1 MTDKMKD
8 KRILARMTT
17 LLILLA
23 LLFTS
28 ATGGYAQTQDDAAT
42 VQEPLVQ
49 EYDKISID
57 KFTVVLDSY
66 LVMADGSEVTPEVL
80 CISGKIDSAD
90 DGSQEDLVLE
100 PDEYEVKYY
109 RIHSF
114 SEEIYEETET
124 ISEIGE
130 YKVTVTAKDTD
141 KYTGEAYALFSVTG
155 KPQKLTIAKTK
166 YTLTVGSKGPL
177 LQPEADGDGSG
188 FLFVSSDSDV
198 VRVLSSGQT
207 EILKPGRASVTV
219 STEGTML
226 FQPAEVQVVFEVKPD
241 KTSWKTKA
249 FKRQKSKVTLMWKKQ
264 SGVTSYEVAY
274 ATQKDFAKHKKTKT
288 VKENLSKTTLKG
300 LKKEKTYYVK
310 VRALVETTD
319 TRGNKRTIAGPWSSV
334 RKIAG

>member
-1 MTDKMKD
+1 MKD
-8 KRILARMTT
+8 KKIPARVTV
-17 LLILLA
+17 LLFFIV

-28 ATGGYAQTQDDAAT
+28 ATGGYAQTQGSAAA
-42 VQEPLVQ
+42 VQ

-57 KFTVVLDSY
+57 KFTVVLGSY
-66 LVMADGSEVTPEVL
+66 LVMADGSDLTPEVVSV
-80 CISGKIDSAD
+80 SGQT
-90 DGSQEDLVLE
+90 DGSHEDLVLE
-100 PDEYEVKYY
+100 PDEYVVKYY

-114 SEEIYEETET
+114 SEEIYEETEN

-188 FLFVSSDSDV
+188 FSFVSSDPAV
-198 VRVLSSGQT
+198 VSVSGSGQT
-207 EILKPGRASVTV
+207 EILKPGRVSVTI
-219 STEGTML
+219 STEGTIL
-226 FQPAEVQVVFEVKPD
+226 FYPANVQVVFEVKPD

-264 SGVTSYEVAY
+264 SSVTSYEVAY

>member
-1 MTDKMKD
+1 MKD
-8 KRILARMTT
+8 KKIPARVTV
-17 LLILLA
+17 LLVFIV

-57 KFTVVLDSY
+57 KLTVVLDSY
-66 LVMADGSEVTPEVL
+66 LVMADGSDLTPEVVSV
-80 CISGKIDSAD
+80 SGQT

-100 PDEYEVKYY
+100 PDEYVVKYY

-166 YTLTVGSKGPL
+166 YTLTVGSEGPL

>member
-1 MTDKMKD
+1 MKD
-8 KRILARMTT
+8 KKIPARVTV
-17 LLILLA
+17 LLVFIV

-57 KFTVVLDSY
+57 KFTVVLDCY
-66 LVMADGSEVTPEVL
+66 LVMADGSDLTPEVVSV
-80 CISGKIDSAD
+80 SGQT

-100 PDEYEVKYY
+100 PDEYVVKYY

-114 SEEIYEETET
+114 SEEFYEETET

-264 SGVTSYEVAY
+264 SSVTSYEVAY

>member
-1 MTDKMKD
+1 MKD
-8 KRILARMTT
+8 KKIPARVTV
-17 LLILLA
+17 LLVFIV

-28 ATGGYAQTQDDAAT
+28 ATGGYAQTQGSAAA
-42 VQEPLVQ
+42 VQ

-66 LVMADGSEVTPEVL
+66 LVMADGSDLTPEVVSV
-80 CISGKIDSAD
+80 SGQT
-90 DGSQEDLVLE
+90 DGSQENIVLE
-100 PDEYEVKYY
+100 SDEYEVKYY
-109 RIHSF
+109 RVHSF
-114 SEEIYEETET
+114 SEEIYEETEA

>member
-8 KRILARMTT
+8 KKIPARVTV
-17 LLILLA
+17 LLVFIV

-28 ATGGYAQTQDDAAT
+28 ATGGYAQTQGSAVA
-42 VQEPLVQ
+42 VQK
-49 EYDKISID
+49 YDKISID

-66 LVMADGSEVTPEVL
+66 LVMADGSDLTPEVVSV
-80 CISGKIDSAD
+80 SGQT

-100 PDEYEVKYY
+100 PDEYVVKYY

-114 SEEIYEETET
+114 SEKIYEETET

>member
-8 KRILARMTT
+8 KKIPARVTV
-17 LLILLA
+17 LLFFIV

-28 ATGGYAQTQDDAAT
+28 ATGGYAQTQDDVAT

-57 KFTVVLDSY
+57 KLTVVLDSY
-66 LVMADGSEVTPEVL
+66 LVMADGSDLTPEVVSV
-80 CISGKIDSAD
+80 SGQT
-90 DGSQEDLVLE
+90 DGSQENIVLE

-109 RIHSF
+109 RVHSF
-114 SEEIYEETET
+114 SEEIYEETEA

-130 YKVTVTAKDTD
+130 YKVTVNAKDTD

>member
-8 KRILARMTT
+8 KKIPARVTV
-17 LLILLA
+17 LLVFIV

-28 ATGGYAQTQDDAAT
+28 ATGGYAQTQGSAVA
-42 VQEPLVQ
+42 VQK
-49 EYDKISID
+49 YDKISID

-66 LVMADGSEVTPEVL
+66 LVMADGSDLTPEVVSV
-80 CISGKIDSAD
+80 SGQT

-100 PDEYEVKYY
+100 PDEYVVKYY

-114 SEEIYEETET
+114 SEKIYEETET

-130 YKVTVTAKDTD
+130 YKITVTAKDTD

-249 FKRQKSKVTLMWKKQ
+249 FKRQKSKVALMWKKQ

>member
-1 MTDKMKD
+1 MKD
-8 KRILARMTT
+8 KKIPARVTV
-17 LLILLA
+17 LLFFIV

-28 ATGGYAQTQDDAAT
+28 ATGGYAQTQGSAAA
-42 VQEPLVQ
+42 VQ

-66 LVMADGSEVTPEVL
+66 LVMADGSDLTPEVVSV
-80 CISGKIDSAD
+80 SGQT
-90 DGSQEDLVLE
+90 DGSQENIVLE

-109 RIHSF
+109 RVHSF
-114 SEEIYEETET
+114 SEEIYEETEA

-130 YKVTVTAKDTD
+130 YKVTATAKDTD

-319 TRGNKRTIAGPWSSV
+319 TRGNKRTIAGSWSSV

>member
-1 MTDKMKD
+1 MKD
-8 KRILARMTT
+8 KKIPARVTV
-17 LLILLA
+17 LLVFIV

-28 ATGGYAQTQDDAAT
+28 ATGGYAQTQGSAAA
-42 VQEPLVQ
+42 VQ

-66 LVMADGSEVTPEVL
+66 LVMADGSDLTPEVVSV
-80 CISGKIDSAD
+80 SGQT

-100 PDEYEVKYY
+100 PDEYVVKYY

-166 YTLTVGSKGPL
+166 YTLSVGSKGPL

-207 EILKPGRASVTV
+207 EILKPGRVSVTI
-219 STEGTML
+219 STEGTIL
-226 FQPAEVQVVFEVKPD
+226 FYPANVQVVFEVKPD

-264 SGVTSYEVAY
+264 SGVTGYEVVY
-274 ATQKDFAKHKKTKT
+274 AAHENFEKQKKTRT
-288 VKENLSKTTLKG
+288 VKGNLSKTTLKG

>member
-1 MTDKMKD
+1 MKD
-8 KRILARMTT
+8 KKIPARVTV
-17 LLILLA
+17 LLVFIV

-28 ATGGYAQTQDDAAT
+28 ATGGYAQTQGSAAA
-42 VQEPLVQ
+42 VQ

-66 LVMADGSEVTPEVL
+66 LVMADGSDLTPEVVSV
-80 CISGKIDSAD
+80 SGQT

-100 PDEYEVKYY
+100 PDEYVVKYY

-219 STEGTML
+219 STDGTML

-274 ATQKDFAKHKKTKT
+274 ATQKDFAKHKKP
-288 VKENLSKTTLKG
+288 
-300 LKKEKTYYVK
+300 
-310 VRALVETTD
+310 
-319 TRGNKRTIAGPWSSV
+319 KR
-334 RKIAG
+334 

>member
-1 MTDKMKD
+1 MKD
-8 KRILARMTT
+8 KKIPARVTV
-17 LLILLA
+17 LLVFIV

-28 ATGGYAQTQDDAAT
+28 ATGGYAQTQGSAVA
-42 VQEPLVQ
+42 VQK
-49 EYDKISID
+49 YDKISID

-66 LVMADGSEVTPEVL
+66 LVMADGSDLTPEVVSV
-80 CISGKIDSAD
+80 SGQT

-100 PDEYEVKYY
+100 PDEYVVKYY

-114 SEEIYEETET
+114 SEKIYEETET

-130 YKVTVTAKDTD
+130 YKITVTAKDTD

-249 FKRQKSKVTLMWKKQ
+249 FKRQKSKVALMWKKQ

>member
-8 KRILARMTT
+8 KKIPARVTV
-17 LLILLA
+17 LLFFIV

-57 KFTVVLDSY
+57 KLTVVLDSY
-66 LVMADGSEVTPEVL
+66 LVMADGSDLTPEVVSV
-80 CISGKIDSAD
+80 SGQT

-100 PDEYEVKYY
+100 PDEYVVKYY

-166 YTLTVGSKGPL
+166 YTLSVGSKGPL

>member
-8 KRILARMTT
+8 KKILARMTT

-57 KFTVVLDSY
+57 KLTVVLDSY
-66 LVMADGSEVTPEVL
+66 LVMADGSDLTPEVVSV
-80 CISGKIDSAD
+80 SGQT

-100 PDEYEVKYY
+100 PDEYVVKYY

-274 ATQKDFAKHKKTKT
+274 ATQKDFAKHKKNRT
-288 VKENLSKTTLKG
+288 VKGNLSKTTLKG
-300 LKKEKTYYVK
+300 LEKEKTYYVK

>member
-1 MTDKMKD
+1 MKD
-8 KRILARMTT
+8 KKIPARVTV
-17 LLILLA
+17 LLVFIV

-28 ATGGYAQTQDDAAT
+28 ATGGYAQTQGSAVA
-42 VQEPLVQ
+42 VQK
-49 EYDKISID
+49 YDKISID

-66 LVMADGSEVTPEVL
+66 LVMADGSDLTPEVVSV
-80 CISGKIDSAD
+80 SGQT

-100 PDEYEVKYY
+100 PDEYVVKYY

-114 SEEIYEETET
+114 SEKIYEETET

-264 SGVTSYEVAY
+264 SGVTSYKVAY

>member
-1 MTDKMKD
+1 MKD
-8 KRILARMTT
+8 KKIPARVTV
-17 LLILLA
+17 LLFFIV

-66 LVMADGSEVTPEVL
+66 LVMADGSDLTPEVVSV
-80 CISGKIDSAD
+80 SGQT
-90 DGSQEDLVLE
+90 DGSQEDIVLE
-100 PDEYEVKYY
+100 PDEYVVKYY

-114 SEEIYEETET
+114 SEEFYEETET

>member
-1 MTDKMKD
+1 MKD
-8 KRILARMTT
+8 KKIPARVTV
-17 LLILLA
+17 LLFFIV

-28 ATGGYAQTQDDAAT
+28 ATGGYAQTQGSAAA
-42 VQEPLVQ
+42 VQ

-66 LVMADGSEVTPEVL
+66 LVMADGSDLTPEVVSV
-80 CISGKIDSAD
+80 SGQT
-90 DGSQEDLVLE
+90 DGSQENIVLE

-109 RIHSF
+109 RVHSF

-274 ATQKDFAKHKKTKT
+274 ATQKDFAKHKKP
-288 VKENLSKTTLKG
+288 
-300 LKKEKTYYVK
+300 
-310 VRALVETTD
+310 
-319 TRGNKRTIAGPWSSV
+319 KR
-334 RKIAG
+334 

>member
-1 MTDKMKD
+1 MKD
-8 KRILARMTT
+8 KKIPARVTV
-17 LLILLA
+17 LLVFIV

-28 ATGGYAQTQDDAAT
+28 ATGVYAQTQGSAAA
-42 VQEPLVQ
+42 VQ

-66 LVMADGSEVTPEVL
+66 LVMADGSDLTPEVVSV
-80 CISGKIDSAD
+80 SGQT
-90 DGSQEDLVLE
+90 DGSQENIVLE

-109 RIHSF
+109 RVHSF
-114 SEEIYEETET
+114 SEEIYEETEA

-130 YKVTVTAKDTD
+130 YKVAVTDKDTE

>member
-8 KRILARMTT
+8 KKIPARVTV
-17 LLILLA
+17 LLFFIV

-28 ATGGYAQTQDDAAT
+28 ATGGYAQTQGSAAA
-42 VQEPLVQ
+42 VQK
-49 EYDKISID
+49 YDKISID
-57 KFTVVLDSY
+57 KFTVVIDSY
-66 LVMADGSEVTPEVL
+66 LVMADGSDLTPEVVSV
-80 CISGKIDSAD
+80 SGQT
-90 DGSQEDLVLE
+90 DGSQENIVLE

-109 RIHSF
+109 RVHSF
-114 SEEIYEETET
+114 SEEIYEETEA

>member
-1 MTDKMKD
+1 MKD
-8 KRILARMTT
+8 KKIPARVTV
-17 LLILLA
+17 LLFFIV

-66 LVMADGSEVTPEVL
+66 LVMADGSDLTPEVVSV
-80 CISGKIDSAD
+80 SGQT

-100 PDEYEVKYY
+100 PDEYVVKYY

>member
-1 MTDKMKD
+1 MKD
-8 KRILARMTT
+8 KKIPARVTV
-17 LLILLA
+17 LLVFIV

-28 ATGGYAQTQDDAAT
+28 ATGGYAQTQGSAAA
-42 VQEPLVQ
+42 VQK
-49 EYDKISID
+49 YDKISID

-66 LVMADGSEVTPEVL
+66 LVMADGSDLTPEVVSV
-80 CISGKIDSAD
+80 SGQT
-90 DGSQEDLVLE
+90 DGSQENIVLE

-109 RIHSF
+109 RVHSF
-114 SEEIYEETET
+114 SEEIYEETEA

-274 ATQKDFAKHKKTKT
+274 ATQKDFAKHKKTKM

-300 LKKEKTYYVK
+300 FKKEKTYYVK

>member
-1 MTDKMKD
+1 MKD
-8 KRILARMTT
+8 KKIPARVTV
-17 LLILLA
+17 LLVFIV

-28 ATGGYAQTQDDAAT
+28 ETGVYAQTQGSAAA
-42 VQEPLVQ
+42 VQ

-66 LVMADGSEVTPEVL
+66 LVMADGSDLTPEVVSV
-80 CISGKIDSAD
+80 SGQT
-90 DGSQEDLVLE
+90 DGSQENIVLE

-109 RIHSF
+109 RVHSF
-114 SEEIYEETET
+114 SEEIYEETEA

-130 YKVTVTAKDTD
+130 YKVAVTDKDTE

>member
-1 MTDKMKD
+1 MKD
-8 KRILARMTT
+8 KKIPARVTV
-17 LLILLA
+17 LLVFIV

-28 ATGGYAQTQDDAAT
+28 ATGGYAQTQGSAAA
-42 VQEPLVQ
+42 VQ

-66 LVMADGSEVTPEVL
+66 LVMADGSDLTPEVVSV
-80 CISGKIDSAD
+80 SGQT
-90 DGSQEDLVLE
+90 DGSQENIVLE

-109 RIHSF
+109 RVHSF
-114 SEEIYEETET
+114 SEEIYEETEA

-130 YKVTVTAKDTD
+130 YKVAVTDKDTE

>member
-1 MTDKMKD
+1 MKD
-8 KRILARMTT
+8 KKIPARVTV
-17 LLILLA
+17 LLVFIV

-28 ATGGYAQTQDDAAT
+28 ATGGYAQTQGSAAA
-42 VQEPLVQ
+42 VQ

-66 LVMADGSEVTPEVL
+66 LVMADGSDLNPEVVSV
-80 CISGKIDSAD
+80 SGQT

-100 PDEYEVKYY
+100 PDEYVVKYY

-264 SGVTSYEVAY
+264 SAY

>member
-1 MTDKMKD
+1 MKD
-8 KRILARMTT
+8 KKIPARVTV
-17 LLILLA
+17 LLVFIV

-28 ATGGYAQTQDDAAT
+28 ATGGYAQTQGSAAA
-42 VQEPLVQ
+42 VQ

-66 LVMADGSEVTPEVL
+66 LVMADGSDLTPEVVSV
-80 CISGKIDSAD
+80 SGQT

-100 PDEYEVKYY
+100 PDEYVVKYY

-124 ISEIGE
+124 ISGIGE
-130 YKVTVTAKDTD
+130 YKITVTAKDTE
-141 KYTGEAYALFSVTG
+141 KYTGEAYELFSVTG

-198 VRVLSSGQT
+198 VCVLSSGQT

-288 VKENLSKTTLKG
+288 VKENFSKTTLKG

-334 RKIAG
+334 CKIAG

>member
-1 MTDKMKD
+1 MKD
-8 KRILARMTT
+8 KKIPARVTV
-17 LLILLA
+17 LLFFIV

-28 ATGGYAQTQDDAAT
+28 ATGGYAQTQGSAAA
-42 VQEPLVQ
+42 VQK
-49 EYDKISID
+49 YDKISID

-66 LVMADGSEVTPEVL
+66 LVMADGSDLTPEVVSV
-80 CISGKIDSAD
+80 SGQT
-90 DGSQEDLVLE
+90 DGSQENIVLE

-109 RIHSF
+109 RVHSF
-114 SEEIYEETET
+114 SEEIYEETEA

>member
-1 MTDKMKD
+1 MKD
-8 KRILARMTT
+8 KKIPARVTV
-17 LLILLA
+17 LLFFIV

-28 ATGGYAQTQDDAAT
+28 ATGGYAQTQGSAVA
-42 VQEPLVQ
+42 VQK
-49 EYDKISID
+49 YDKISID

-66 LVMADGSEVTPEVL
+66 LVMADGSDLTPEVVSV
-80 CISGKIDSAD
+80 SGQT

-100 PDEYEVKYY
+100 PDEYVVKYY

-114 SEEIYEETET
+114 SEKIYEETET

>member
-1 MTDKMKD
+1 MKD
-8 KRILARMTT
+8 KKIPARVTV
-17 LLILLA
+17 LLVFIV

-57 KFTVVLDSY
+57 KLTVVLDSY
-66 LVMADGSEVTPEVL
+66 LVMADGSDLTPEVVSV
-80 CISGKIDSAD
+80 SGQT

-100 PDEYEVKYY
+100 PDEYVVKYY

-274 ATQKDFAKHKKTKT
+274 ATQKDFANHKKTKT

-319 TRGNKRTIAGPWSSV
+319 TRGNKRTIAGP
-334 RKIAG
+334 

>member
-1 MTDKMKD
+1 MKD
-8 KRILARMTT
+8 KKIPARVTV
-17 LLILLA
+17 LLVFIV

-28 ATGGYAQTQDDAAT
+28 ATGGYAQTQGSVAA
-42 VQEPLVQ
+42 VQ

-57 KFTVVLDSY
+57 KLTVVLDSY
-66 LVMADGSEVTPEVL
+66 LVMADGSDLTPEVVSV
-80 CISGKIDSAD
+80 SGQT

-100 PDEYEVKYY
+100 PDEYVVKYY
-109 RIHSF
+109 RVHSF

>member
-1 MTDKMKD
+1 MKD
-8 KRILARMTT
+8 KKIPARVTV
-17 LLILLA
+17 LLVFIV

-28 ATGGYAQTQDDAAT
+28 ATGGYAQTQGSAAA
-42 VQEPLVQ
+42 VQ

-66 LVMADGSEVTPEVL
+66 LVMADGSDLTPEVVSV
-80 CISGKIDSAD
+80 SGQT

-100 PDEYEVKYY
+100 PDEYVVKYY

-130 YKVTVTAKDTD
+130 YKVIVTAKDTD

-219 STEGTML
+219 STDGTML

-249 FKRQKSKVTLMWKKQ
+249 FKRQKSKVTLM
-264 SGVTSYEVAY
+264 
-274 ATQKDFAKHKKTKT
+274 
-288 VKENLSKTTLKG
+288 
-300 LKKEKTYYVK
+300 
-310 VRALVETTD
+310 
-319 TRGNKRTIAGPWSSV
+319 
-334 RKIAG
+334 

>member
-1 MTDKMKD
+1 MKD
-8 KRILARMTT
+8 KKIPARVTV
-17 LLILLA
+17 LLFFIV

-57 KFTVVLDSY
+57 KLTVVLDSY
-66 LVMADGSEVTPEVL
+66 LVMADGSDLTPEVVSV
-80 CISGKIDSAD
+80 SGQT

-100 PDEYEVKYY
+100 PDEYVVKYY

-249 FKRQKSKVTLMWKKQ
+249 FKRQKSKVTLKWKKQ
-264 SGVTSYEVAY
+264 SSVTSYEVAY

>member
-1 MTDKMKD
+1 MKD
-8 KRILARMTT
+8 KKIPARVTV
-17 LLILLA
+17 LLFFIV

-28 ATGGYAQTQDDAAT
+28 ATGGYAQTQGSAAA
-42 VQEPLVQ
+42 VQ

-66 LVMADGSEVTPEVL
+66 LVMADGSDLTPEVVSV
-80 CISGKIDSAD
+80 SGQT
-90 DGSQEDLVLE
+90 DGPQENIVLE

-109 RIHSF
+109 RVHSF
-114 SEEIYEETET
+114 SEEIYEETEA

-166 YTLTVGSKGPL
+166 YTLTMGSKGPL

-300 LKKEKTYYVK
+300 LKKEKNYYVK

-319 TRGNKRTIAGPWSSV
+319 TRGNKRTIAGTWSSV

>member
-1 MTDKMKD
+1 MIEKMKD

-17 LLILLA
+17 LLILLV

-57 KFTVVLDSY
+57 KLTVVLDSY
-66 LVMADGSEVTPEVL
+66 LVMADGSDLTPEVVSV
-80 CISGKIDSAD
+80 SGQT

-100 PDEYEVKYY
+100 PDEYVVKYY

-114 SEEIYEETET
+114 SEKIYEETET

>member
-1 MTDKMKD
+1 MKD
-8 KRILARMTT
+8 KKIPARITA
-17 LLILLA
+17 LLVFIT

-28 ATGGYAQTQDDAAT
+28 TICVYADVPEEKETHDSTEAA
-42 VQEPLVQ
+42 QK
-49 EYDKISID
+49 YDKISID

-66 LVMADGSEVTPEVL
+66 LVMADGSEVTPAVVSV
-80 CISGKIDSAD
+80 SGQIG
-90 DGSQEDLVLE
+90 GSEEDLALE
-100 PDEYEVKYY
+100 PEEYEVKYY
-109 RIHSF
+109 RVHSF
-114 SEEIYEETET
+114 SEEIYEETEA
-124 ISEIGE
+124 ISQIGE
-130 YKVTVTAKDTD
+130 YKVTVIAKDTD

-188 FLFVSSDSDV
+188 FSFVSSDPAVVSVSD
-198 VRVLSSGQT
+198 SGQT

-241 KTSWKTKA
+241 KTYWKTKA

-288 VKENLSKTTLKG
+288 VKGNLSKTTLKG
-300 LKKEKTYYVK
+300 FKKEKTYYVK

-334 RKIAG
+334 RKIAD

>member
-1 MTDKMKD
+1 MKD
-8 KRILARMTT
+8 KKIPARVTV
-17 LLILLA
+17 LLVFIV

-57 KFTVVLDSY
+57 KFTVVLDCY
-66 LVMADGSEVTPEVL
+66 LVMADGSDLTPEVVSV
-80 CISGKIDSAD
+80 SGQT

-100 PDEYEVKYY
+100 PDEYVVKYY

-264 SGVTSYEVAY
+264 SSVTSYEVAY

>member
-1 MTDKMKD
+1 MKD
-8 KRILARMTT
+8 KKIPARVTV
-17 LLILLA
+17 LLFFIV

-28 ATGGYAQTQDDAAT
+28 ATGGYAQTQGSAAA
-42 VQEPLVQ
+42 VQ

-66 LVMADGSEVTPEVL
+66 LVMADGSDLNPEVVSV
-80 CISGKIDSAD
+80 SGQT
-90 DGSQEDLVLE
+90 DGSQENIVLE
-100 PDEYEVKYY
+100 PDEYVVKYY
-109 RIHSF
+109 RVHSF
-114 SEEIYEETET
+114 SEKIYEETET

-141 KYTGEAYALFSVTG
+141 KYTGKAYALFSVTG

>member
-1 MTDKMKD
+1 MKD
-8 KRILARMTT
+8 KKIPARVTV
-17 LLILLA
+17 LLVFIV

-57 KFTVVLDSY
+57 KLTVVLDSY
-66 LVMADGSEVTPEVL
+66 LVMADGSDLTPEVVSV
-80 CISGKIDSAD
+80 SGQT

-100 PDEYEVKYY
+100 PDEYVVKYY

>member
-8 KRILARMTT
+8 KKIPARVTV
-17 LLILLA
+17 LLFFIV

-57 KFTVVLDSY
+57 KLTVVLDSY
-66 LVMADGSEVTPEVL
+66 LVIADGSDLTPEVVSV
-80 CISGKIDSAD
+80 SGQT

-100 PDEYEVKYY
+100 PDEYVVKYY

-249 FKRQKSKVTLMWKKQ
+249 FKQQKSKVTLMWKKQ

>member
-8 KRILARMTT
+8 KKIPARVTV
-17 LLILLA
+17 LLFFIV

-57 KFTVVLDSY
+57 KLTVVLDSY
-66 LVMADGSEVTPEVL
+66 LVMAGGSDLTPEVVSV
-80 CISGKIDSAD
+80 SGQT

-100 PDEYEVKYY
+100 PDEYVVKYY

-114 SEEIYEETET
+114 SEELYEETET

>member
-8 KRILARMTT
+8 KKIPARVTV
-17 LLILLA
+17 LLFFIV

-28 ATGGYAQTQDDAAT
+28 ATGGYAQTQGSAAA
-42 VQEPLVQ
+42 VQK
-49 EYDKISID
+49 YDKISID

-66 LVMADGSEVTPEVL
+66 LVMADGSDLTPEVVSV
-80 CISGKIDSAD
+80 SGQT
-90 DGSQEDLVLE
+90 DGSQENIVLE

-109 RIHSF
+109 RVHSF
-114 SEEIYEETET
+114 GEEIYEETET